1 MVAYSFRP
9 QFAEP
14 VATLAKRQTV
24 RAIGKRRHA
33 RPGEPVQLYTGM
45 RTRQCRKLLDVDPVC
60 IDVRPILIV
69 VDRFSRPM
77 LTRMEIDGVSLSRWD
92 INAFALSD
100 GFDVP
105 GEAKSFAHVRMA
117 HFWLKHHGEGTF
129 EGVVIRWE
137 PR

>member
-14 VATLAKRQTV
+14 IATLAKRQTV
-24 RAIGKRRHA
+24 RALGKRRHA
-33 RPGEPVQLYTGM
+33 RPGEPLQLYTGM

-60 IDVRPILIV
+60 IDVRPIEI
-69 VDRFSRPM
+69 RIGGPAYIAAMS
-77 LTRMEIDGVSLSRWD
+77 IDGAPLSRD
-92 INAFALSD
+92 EIEAFACAD
-100 GFDVP
+100 GFGAQVP
-105 GEAKSFAHVRMA
+105 DGFAALRMNL
-117 HFWLKHHGEGTF
+117 FWQVHHPLLPVF